1 MIGRGQ
7 GCSLRAVL
15 LRLLVFFKLHTRLKS
30 LLAARALGLG
40 LLAGH
45 DLLGLEDT
53 GVESSFQRSSVT
65 ATRQRKRHAAG
76 SCRKEPFSQ
85 ASSSLSYRTR
95 RRLRWTHRTRP
106 MTAPG
111 RRRRRTIWERVPKVN
126 ATPRRRSTA
135 ARCGGGRQSAHEPR
149 RRSDRQTE
157 LAT

>member
-53 GVESSFQRSSVT
+53 GVESSFQRSSSLQHDS
-65 ATRQRKRHAAG
+65 ASAMPPAPAGKSRFHKR
-76 SCRKEPFSQ
+76 
-85 ASSSLSYRTR
+85 
-95 RRLRWTHRTRP
+95 
-106 MTAPG
+106 
-111 RRRRRTIWERVPKVN
+111 
-126 ATPRRRSTA
+126 PRR
-135 ARCGGGRQSAHEPR
+135 
-149 RRSDRQTE
+149 
-157 LAT
+157 